1 MKGDKSLTRGG
12 SQNEKGG
19 IGGSEHRQLRGGLL
33 YRVPEK
39 VARVGGAER
48 LGIGV
53 CKAWLPQT
61 VGSAELWPGGG
72 TQEFAFHASS
82 RVLPVL
88 RSGAPL

>member
-1 MKGDKSLTRGG
+1 MKREGLEAVSTDS
-12 SQNEKGG
+12 SVVA
-19 IGGSEHRQLRGGLL
+19 LL

-39 VARVGGAER
+39 VTIVGGAEG

-72 TQEFAFHASS
+72 TQEFVFHASS